1 MTQLVYALGAIAVLM
16 LFTTS
21 IQRSGL
27 AGEHEMYL
35 TEARTRMLGVARETV
50 DRITRMELPFD
61 DETNPDGGADGAYPY
76 VTNPANLTSTASFG
90 GCSLVSTYSLASCL
104 DLDDFDGASVSDT
117 ADGIPVDISFEV
129 VYVDTLT
136 GVPSGSPTFAK
147 MLTATVTSGALLID
161 GNPVEVSYSR
171 VFGYPNPIDF
181 AKAVPDLRLGKG
193 G

>member
-35 TEARTRMLGVARETV
+35 TETRTRMLGVARETV

-61 DETNPDGGADGAYPY
+61 DETNPDGGADGVYPY
-76 VTNPANLTSTASFG
+76 VTDPVYLTATSSFG
-90 GCSLVSTYSLASCL
+90 GCSLASTYALSTCL

-117 ADGIPVDISFEV
+117 ADGIPVDITFEV

-136 GVPSGSPTFAK
+136 GALSASPTFAK
-147 MLTATVTSGALLID
+147 MLTATVRSGALLINGD
-161 GNPVEVSYSR
+161 SVEVSYSR

-181 AKAVPDLRLGKG
+181 AKAVPALREGEG